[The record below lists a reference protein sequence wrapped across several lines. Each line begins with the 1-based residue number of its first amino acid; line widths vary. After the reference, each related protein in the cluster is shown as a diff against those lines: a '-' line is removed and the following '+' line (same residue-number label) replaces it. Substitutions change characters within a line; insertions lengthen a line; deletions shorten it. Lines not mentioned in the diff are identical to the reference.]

1 MMIELIS
8 TIVQREHPKMMSFL
22 ALFSAGLNSFSF
34 FLIFFFMMI
43 HDEVNLGGNFAVG

>member
-1 MMIELIS
+1 
-8 TIVQREHPKMMSFL
+8 MMSFL

-34 FLIFFFMMI
+34 FLNFFFFMMI